1 MRFSCRTRAFGRNG
15 RPRGPGDVPLPPASE
30 SSSARAFAGARSLD
44 GTVLRLALNAA
55 ACARGTGAV
64 ANDRLLTIIDY
75 SKASTE
81 PRLWVLDLERE
92 QVLFEELV
100 AHGRGSGENF
110 ATRFSNAEGSH
121 QTSLGLFRTADTYV
135 GGNGYSLRLDG
146 LEKGVNDHAR
156 DRAIVMHGAPYVSE
170 DHLRDRGS
178 AGPQPWVPGAQASH
192 RANGHRHH
200 QAGLARV
207 RVLPGQAVAAG
218 VTLPQR
224 LFLNQPPHRILRL
237 RPARECGRAPALE
250 RGSECRAMRTWARDL
265 QTCAAATLACSSCGS
280 SRCSRST
287 PCRSTSPDAGRI
299 PLNAPHRLGRRP
311 GLYRLDCL
319 RRPETHEGQRRRSRG
334 TSSRTARFPGGRPGS
349 R

>member
-1 MRFSCRTRAFGRNG
+1 MRFSVALVLSVAMAGLVGRATSSAS
-15 RPRGPGDVPLPPASE
+15 PSE

-64 ANDRLLTIIDY
+64 ANDGLLTIIDY

-135 GGNGYSLRLDG
+135 GSNGYSLRLDG
-146 LEKGVNDHAR
+146 LERGVNDHAR

-170 DHLRDRGS
+170 DHLRTVGRLGR
-178 AGPQPWVPGAQASH
+178 SH
-192 RANGHRHH
+192 GCPA
-200 QAGLARV
+200 
-207 RVLPGQAVAAG
+207 
-218 VTLPQR
+218 
-224 LFLNQPPHRILRL
+224 L
-237 RPARECGRAPALE
+237 RPAIARTVIDTIKQGSLVFAYYPDKQWL
-250 RGSECRAMRTWARDL
+250 RGSRFL
-265 QTCAAATLACSSCGS
+265 NGCS
-280 SRCSRST
+280 
-287 PCRSTSPDAGRI
+287 
-299 PLNAPHRLGRRP
+299 
-311 GLYRLDCL
+311 
-319 RRPETHEGQRRRSRG
+319 
-334 TSSRTARFPGGRPGS
+334 
-349 R
+349 